1 MVKMY
6 AKIGHLL
13 VYYSY
18 PLPHLI
24 IFAAYLHILNASGN
38 Y

>member
-1 MVKMY
+1 MY

-24 IFAAYLHILNASGN
+24 IFAPYSDVLNASGN
-38 Y
+38 H